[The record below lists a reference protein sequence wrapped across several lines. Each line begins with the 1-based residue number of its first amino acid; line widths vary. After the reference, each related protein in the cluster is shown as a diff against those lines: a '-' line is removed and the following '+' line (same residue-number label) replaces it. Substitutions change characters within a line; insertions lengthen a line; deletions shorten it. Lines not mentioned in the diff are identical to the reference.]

1 MSIQFRRSWTDPD
14 LEQYRS
20 TVIRFIEE
28 QVAPEDEEARKRGHV
43 GHALWRQAGEL
54 GLLCADIP
62 EAYGGAGGDF
72 RHEAVF
78 YEEMAR
84 RSLTGMNN
92 SVHNIVAHYVL
103 NHGTED
109 QKRKFLPR
117 LVSGELVGAIAMTEP
132 GTGSDL
138 KGIRTRAERRQ
149 GGWSLQGAK
158 TFISNGY
165 LAGLV
170 LVVAATPDDDGT
182 RGKSIFLVETRD
194 CPGFRVGRLLDKLG
208 LKAQDTA
215 ELFFDDVQVGDDQ
228 LLGGRMGQ
236 GMRQLMSDLPY
247 ERLIIGVMA
256 LAAMEGAYDA
266 TLSYVRERH
275 AFGEP
280 IAKLQNT
287 RFKLAEIATEI
298 QVGRAFV
305 DRCVEDLVAGRLDTA
320 TASMAKLWGSETQ
333 GRVVDACLQLFG
345 GYGYMNEYLIA
356 RMYTDARVQ
365 RIYGGTSEIMKEVI
379 SRAL

>member
-1 MSIQFRRSWTDPD
+1 MSIQFRRSWSDPD
-14 LEQYRS
+14 LEQYRD
-20 TVIRFIEE
+20 TVVRFID
-28 QVAPEDEEARKRGHV
+28 QHVTPADEEARKRGHV
-43 GHALWRQAGEL
+43 GHELWRQAGQL
-54 GLLCADIP
+54 GLLCSDIP
-62 EAYGGAGGDF
+62 GAYDGAGGDF

-78 YEEMAR
+78 YEEMSR

-92 SVHNIVAHYVL
+92 SVHNIVAHYLL

-109 QKRKFLPR
+109 QRSRFLPR
-117 LVSGELVGAIAMTEP
+117 LVRGELVGAIAMTEP
-132 GTGSDL
+132 GAGSDL
-138 KGIRTRAERRQ
+138 RGIGTKGVRCE
-149 GGWSLQGAK
+149 GGWRLNGAK
-158 TFISNGY
+158 TFISNGF

-170 LVVAATPDDDGT
+170 LVVATTPDEGDKPL
-182 RGKSIFLVETRD
+182 KSIFLVETAGRS
-194 CPGFRVGRLLDKLG
+194 GYRVGRLLDKVG

-215 ELFFDDVQVGDDQ
+215 ELFFDDVIVGEED
-228 LLGGRMGQ
+228 LLGGVPGQ
-236 GMRQLMSDLPY
+236 GLRQLMSDLPY
-247 ERLIIGVMA
+247 ERLVIGVMA
-256 LAAMEGAYDA
+256 VAAMEGAYEV
-266 TLSYVRERH
+266 TREYVRERH

-280 IAKLQNT
+280 IERFQNT

-298 QVGRAFV
+298 QVGRAFI

-356 RMYTDARVQ
+356 RLYADARVQ